1 MNQHHD
7 QHQGATHETSDVHI
21 GTLVKFIVILA
32 ISCVLILI
40 AMKVYSN
47 FLEGQEEQAELPP
60 ASRVNPP
67 GTRRLPPIPR
77 LQGAPGSEQLPLD
90 EMKKVREEQ
99 QLAVTSYSWVD
110 KNAGIVRIPIEEAKK
125 IILERGMPVRV
136 GSAPSAAAPST
147 SPTPAPKVNAAT
159 PARGH

>member
-7 QHQGATHETSDVHI
+7 EHQGATHETSDVHI

-32 ISCVLILI
+32 VSCVIILI
-40 AMKVYSN
+40 AMKYYSN

-67 GTRRLPPIPR
+67 GTRRLPPMPR
-77 LQGAPGSEQLPLD
+77 LQGAPGSELLPMD

-99 QLAVTSYSWVD
+99 DLAVKNYSWVD
-110 KNAGIVRIPIEEAKK
+110 KSAGIVRIPIEEAKK
-125 IILERGMPVRV
+125 IVLERGMPARAA
-136 GSAPSAAAPST
+136 GAPGAAAPSP
-147 SPTPAPKVNAAT
+147 SATPAAKINAAS

>member
-7 QHQGATHETSDVHI
+7 QHHGATHETSDVHI

-32 ISCVLILI
+32 ISCVIILI
-40 AMKVYSN
+40 AMKYYSN

-77 LQGAPGSEQLPLD
+77 LQGAPGSEQLPMD
-90 EMKKVREEQ
+90 EMKKVRDEQ
-99 QLAVTSYSWVD
+99 NLAVASYGWVD
-110 KNAGIVRIPIEEAKK
+110 KSAGIVRIPIAEAKR
-125 IILERGMPVRV
+125 IILERGMPARA
-136 GSAPSAAAPST
+136 GGAPGVAAP
-147 SPTPAPKVNAAT
+147 SPTPAAKTNAAS

>member
-7 QHQGATHETSDVHI
+7 QQHRATHETSDVHI

-32 ISCVLILI
+32 ISCVIILI
-40 AMKVYSN
+40 AMKYYSN

-67 GTRRLPPIPR
+67 GTRRLPPMPR
-77 LQGAPGSEQLPLD
+77 LQGAPGSEQLPMD

-99 QLAVTSYSWVD
+99 NLAVTHYSWVD
-110 KNAGIVRIPIEEAKK
+110 KSAGIVRIPIEEAKK
-125 IILERGMPVRV
+125 IILERGMPART
-136 GSAPSAAAPST
+136 GGAPGATAPSPAPS
-147 SPTPAPKVNAAT
+147 PAAKINAAS